1 MATINATVMSLADW
15 AKKQGPDGGI
25 MDTVEML
32 SQINDLTSDL
42 PFREGNLATGHQ
54 YNVRTG
60 LPTVYWRIIN
70 QGVPNSK
77 SRTAQATDACG
88 MLEARSQVDQAMAEL
103 GGNISKLRLDESRPF
118 FEAMAQEM
126 AGTMFYGNQA
136 LAPEEFTGLSPRYS
150 AISGANNASHVIS
163 AGGAGSDNAS
173 IWLTGMGEMGLHG
186 SFPKGSSAGLKHED
200 MGLQDAFDADNNRF
214 RAWMDHWIW
223 KAGIV
228 LPDWRTC
235 VRICNIDISNLVAK
249 SSAADLPELMIKAT
263 HRIPR
268 SAKSLKYYWQMN
280 RTCLEMLEIQLRDDV
295 TAGGQLTYE
304 KVDGMPVTSFR
315 GIPIR
320 ISDQLLE
327 TEATVA

>member
-1 MATINATVMSLADW
+1 MATINNTVMSLADL
-15 AKKQGPDGGI
+15 AKKTGPAQEI
-25 MDTVEML
+25 LDTIEML
-32 SQINDLTSDL
+32 SQINDLTMDL
-42 PFREGNLATGHQ
+42 PFREGNLPTGHM

-60 LPTVYWRIIN
+60 LPAVYWRLIN

-77 SRTAQATDACG
+77 SRTSQATDVCG
-88 MLEARSQVDQAMAEL
+88 MLEGRSQLDVVLGEL
-103 GGNISKLRLDESRPF
+103 SGNVSKLRMDESKPF
-118 FEAMAQEM
+118 FEALAQEM
-126 AGTMFYGNQA
+126 GQTMIYGNQW

-150 AISGANNASHVIS
+150 AISGATNASHVMS
-163 AGGAGSDNAS
+163 GGGSGSDNSS
-173 IWLTGMGEMGLHG
+173 IWLLGMGEMGLHG
-186 SFPKGSSAGLKHED
+186 IYPKGSSAGVQHKDLGE
-200 MGLQDAFDADNNRF
+200 QDAFDASNNRF
-214 RAWMDHWIW
+214 RAWLDYWCW

-268 SAKSLKYYWQMN
+268 SAKSLKYYWYMN
-280 RTCLEMLEIQLRDDV
+280 RTCLEMLEIQVRDDV
-295 TAGGQLTYE
+295 QAGGQLKYE
-304 KVDGMPVTSFR
+304 TVDGMPQTSWR

-320 ISDQLLE
+320 VMDQLLE